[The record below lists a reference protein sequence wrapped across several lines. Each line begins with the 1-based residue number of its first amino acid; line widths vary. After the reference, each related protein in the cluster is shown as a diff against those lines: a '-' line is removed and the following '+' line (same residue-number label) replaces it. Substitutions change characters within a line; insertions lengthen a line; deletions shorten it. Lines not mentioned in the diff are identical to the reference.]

1 MKKCQ
6 RYQNNF
12 CMSLKINYIFE
23 SCSKKTVFCSR
34 KIVKIVHEIEVKHK
48 DEIYFFLSPRNVL
61 YALLIWGDR
70 SMKNTFSISFFLLVN
85 MTDLKGWIG
94 ILYVYTTEYSE
105 KIISYIHYILVR
117 EFSDL
122 PLIMWK

>member
-1 MKKCQ
+1 MPFQKFMQIHEREMYLNICTILSLPLNSFNLFQRTYNSFLYFISFHPLTKSFSQNSYSKDMKKCQ
-6 RYQNNF
+6 RHQNNF

-61 YALLIWGDR
+61 YALLI
-70 SMKNTFSISFFLLVN
+70 
-85 MTDLKGWIG
+85 
-94 ILYVYTTEYSE
+94 
-105 KIISYIHYILVR
+105 
-117 EFSDL
+117 
-122 PLIMWK
+122 